1 MFPLILLQPVNKIL
15 HGLSKIK
22 MRSFRCRSNSNEIKP
37 IMKMSRNAAVV
48 YNQEAFN
55 QTCRSQTI
63 QRKKELLFIVLFT
76 TIALVVTMLFC
87 LSAVAL

>member
-1 MFPLILLQPVNKIL
+1 
-15 HGLSKIK
+15 
-22 MRSFRCRSNSNEIKP
+22 
-37 IMKMSRNAAVV
+37 MSRNAAVV

-87 LSAVAL
+87 LPAAA